1 MYIYIMKT
9 KKFLFFFT
17 ALLVLFNQLGMD
29 YVLATL
35 QEEGSMSET
44 GILAE
49 VPSED
54 EAEG

>member
-1 MYIYIMKT
+1 MKT